1 MASIF
6 GSLREYAGK
15 WSEKARRSF
24 SIEEKAEV
32 ASATVVPSQFGSSV
46 CFFMKA
52 GGQKYIPLSND
63 STAQVGQSINLDNAE
78 LVTLQKAGEA
88 DIVRVSVK

>member
-15 WSEKARRSF
+15 WSEKGRRAF
-24 SIEEKAEV
+24 SVEEKAEV

-52 GGQKYIPLSND
+52 GGQKYIPLSNT
-63 STAQVGQSINLDNAE
+63 SKAQVGQSINLDNAQ
-78 LVTLQKAGEA
+78 LITLGKAGEA
-88 DIVRVSVK
+88 DIVRVEA

>member
-15 WSEKARRSF
+15 WAEKSRRGF
-24 SIEEKAEV
+24 SVEEKNEV
-32 ASATVVPSQFGSSV
+32 ASATVVPSQYGSSV

-52 GGQKYIPLSND
+52 GGQKYIPLSNT
-63 STAQVGQSINLDNAE
+63 SKAQVGESINLDNAQ
-78 LVTLQKAGEA
+78 LITLGKAGEA
-88 DIVRVSVK
+88 DIVRVEA